1 MSNTVPDSSSAVSSE
16 DAEIAAFAG
25 EFRSWLA
32 DNLPTEWQAA
42 PFPRMWPPGS
52 EDDPDTS
59 RSRAWHRL
67 LFDGGWIAPGWPVE
81 RGGRALDMRRRMVM
95 VDEHARAGS
104 PVPIGFQGI
113 DILGPALIEFG
124 SEYQRDRFLKPI
136 LTADD
141 IWCQG
146 YSEPDSGSDLASM
159 ATTAVRDGDTYIV
172 NGQKVWTSFGR
183 RASWCFLLART
194 GDAGS
199 RSRGISFLLTPM
211 DAPGVEWRPIRQIT
225 GETDFGELFL
235 SDVRIPVEHR
245 VGDEGEGWQVAMHS
259 LAFERLLASSV
270 APLQRRVTKLIEL
283 VRDTSCTPELRTRVI
298 NVVVRLHALSGLQA
312 STLEMA
318 RTGDRRFS
326 VWSSMIKLGTS
337 ELRQEVASVATSL
350 LGAQATASGPGAN
363 GPSPFDGDVAA
374 RWAYEVLDATAT
386 TIYAGTS
393 EIQRNIVAE
402 QGLGLPR

>member
-1 MSNTVPDSSSAVSSE
+1 MSNTEPVSSPDLSSE
-16 DAEIAAFAG
+16 GAELAAFTA

-32 DNLPTEWQAA
+32 DNLPAEWQAV
-42 PFPRMWPPGS
+42 PFPRMWPPGD
-52 EDDPDTS
+52 EQDPDTT
-59 RSRAWHRL
+59 RCREWHRL
-67 LFDGGWIAPGWPVE
+67 LFDGGWIAPGWPIE
-81 RGGRALDMRRRMVM
+81 RGGRALDIKRRMVM

-113 DILGPALIEFG
+113 DILGPAILEFG

-136 LTADD
+136 LTAED

-194 GDAGS
+194 GDTGS

-225 GETDFGELFL
+225 GESDFGELFL
-235 SDVRIPVEHR
+235 SDVHIPVEHR
-245 VGDEGEGWQVAMHS
+245 VGEEGEGWRVAMHS

-270 APLQRRVTKLIEL
+270 SPLQRRVTKLIEL
-283 VRDTSCTPELRTRVI
+283 VRRGSCTPELRTRVI
-298 NVVVRLHALSGLQA
+298 NVVIRLNALSGVQA
-312 STLEMA
+312 TALEMA

-326 VWSSMIKLGTS
+326 VWSSMLKIGTS
-337 ELRQEVASVATSL
+337 ELRQEVASVAMSL
-350 LGAQATASGPGAN
+350 LGADSTVSGPGAHA
-363 GPSPFDGDVAA
+363 PSPFEGHVAA
-374 RWAYEVLDATAT
+374 RWAHEVLDATAT

-393 EIQRNIVAE
+393 EIQRNIIAE